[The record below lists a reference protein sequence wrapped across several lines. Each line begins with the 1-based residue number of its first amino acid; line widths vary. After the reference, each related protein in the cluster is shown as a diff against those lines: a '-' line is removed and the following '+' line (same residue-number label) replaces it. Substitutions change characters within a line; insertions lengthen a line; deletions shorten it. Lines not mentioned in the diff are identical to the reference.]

1 METAT
6 ATTTETETPRAWVGC
21 LGCYNGGALVG
32 KWLEADEC
40 ADLVGAGLA
49 RSGAYDSGNPAEFCP
64 RCGSDEF
71 WVMDHDGLPSSV
83 LSGECSPSQFAE
95 VATAW
100 ESVDDP
106 EMFAAYLGNVG
117 ETVTAD
123 NVAELIE
130 QAQERYTGYAT
141 VTEYAENYLE
151 ESGLLAEVP
160 ESLRYYIDT
169 EAFAR
174 DLVLGGDLSEVDG
187 FVFYNH

>member
-1 METAT
+1 MNTET

-21 LGCYNGGALVG
+21 LGCYNSG
-32 KWLEADEC
+32 
-40 ADLVGAGLA
+40 DLVGEWMDSHTAGDAVLWSFVRQMNDGRELCA
-49 RSGAYDSGNPAEFCP
+49 

-71 WVMDHDGLPSSV
+71 WVFDHEGLPDGV
-83 LSGECSPSQFAE
+83 LSGECSPCQFAE

-117 ETVTAD
+117 EAVTAD

-130 QAQERYTGYAT
+130 QAEERYTGYAT

-160 ESLRYYIDT
+160 ESLRYYIDA
-169 EAFAR
+169 ELFAR
-174 DLVLGGDLSEVDG
+174 DLELGGDVSEVDG
-187 FVFYNH
+187 YVFLNY